1 MAEPAS
7 LTFQVQRCLERLAA
21 GDRAARDE
29 LIRCACD
36 RLLRITRKIL
46 RDYPDVRRWEQTDD
60 LFQSAVLRLYQ
71 SLDKVQVQDAR
82 HFFRLAAVQIRRE
95 LIDLYRHYY
104 GPQGSAAHHASRPRS
119 SAADSHAPPPLEA
132 AEQTRDPSRLAE
144 WSDFHAL
151 VDTLPEEE
159 REVFDLMWYHGLST
173 EEVAPL
179 LQVDPRTIRRR
190 WRNARLHL
198 HERLQGEAPGT

>member
-1 MAEPAS
+1 

-29 LIRCACD
+29 LIHCACD

-71 SLDKVQVQDAR
+71 SLDKVPVQDAR

-104 GPQGSAAHHASRPRS
+104 GPQGAGTHHASRPRS
-119 SAADSHAPPPLEA
+119 SEADSPAPPRLEA

-190 WRNARLHL
+190 WRSARLHL